1 MARQLE
7 NKVAI
12 ITGGSSGMGRQT
24 AITFAE
30 RGAKVVIADLSVEA
44 GETVVAEIVKAGG
57 QAMFVRTDVSS
68 AASVEAMVEKTVA
81 TYGGLD
87 CAFNNAG
94 IEGKS
99 STLVNCTEE
108 TWDRTI
114 AVDLKGVWLC
124 LKYEIP
130 QMIKRGGGAIVNTAS
145 IAGLGGSPGLPAY
158 GAAKFGVVGLT
169 KTAAVEYAKRGIR
182 VNAVCPAVIRTP
194 MVERLF
200 ADNPKVQQAMAG
212 AHPLGRIG
220 EPLDIALGVAWLCS
234 DEASFL
240 TGQAIPFDGGM
251 LASAIKT

>member
-1 MARQLE
+1 MKQLE

-12 ITGGSSGMGRQT
+12 ITGASSGMGRQT
-24 AITFAE
+24 ALTFAE
-30 RGAKVVIADLSVEA
+30 RGAKVVVADINV
-44 GETVVAEIVKAGG
+44 AGG
-57 QAMFVRTDVSS
+57 ESVVEEIKRAGGIAAFQKTDVSS
-68 AASVEAMVEKTVA
+68 AESVESMVEKTLEL
-81 TYGGLD
+81 YGRLD

-99 STLVNCTEE
+99 TKLVDCTEE
-108 TWDRTI
+108 IWDRTI

-124 LKYEIP
+124 MKYEIP
-130 QMIKRGGGAIVNTAS
+130 KMLESGGGAIVNTAS

-182 VNAVCPAVIRTP
+182 VNAICPGVIRTP
-194 MVERLF
+194 MVDRLF
-200 ADNPKVQQAMAG
+200 ADNPKVEKAMQG
-212 AHPLGRIG
+212 AHPIGRIG

-234 DEASFL
+234 DESAFL

-251 LASAIKT
+251 TATSIKT